1 MKSKRITYTMLGE
14 TITAVTVVF
23 KVGRTEHQVEV
34 PAGTRCCLL
43 EGPNERWVVDDLSF
57 IDPKSFLYS
66 DASNY
71 GIPVEPSNLTN
82 VRQPKA

>member
-1 MKSKRITYTMLGE
+1 MKSTRTPITKLAN
-14 TITAVTVVF
+14 TINAATFVF
-23 KVGRTEHQVEV
+23 KVGRTEYQVTV

-57 IDPKSFLYS
+57 IDPKTGLYT

-71 GIPVEPSNLTN
+71 GIPIESSNLSN
-82 VRQPKA
+82 VRQPKS

>member
-1 MKSKRITYTMLGE
+1 MKSTRTPFTKLAN
-14 TITAVTVVF
+14 TIDAATFVF
-23 KVGRTEHQVEV
+23 KVGRTEHQVTV

-57 IDPKSFLYS
+57 IDSKSGLYL

-71 GIPVEPSNLTN
+71 GIPVDSRNLTE
-82 VRQPKA
+82 VR